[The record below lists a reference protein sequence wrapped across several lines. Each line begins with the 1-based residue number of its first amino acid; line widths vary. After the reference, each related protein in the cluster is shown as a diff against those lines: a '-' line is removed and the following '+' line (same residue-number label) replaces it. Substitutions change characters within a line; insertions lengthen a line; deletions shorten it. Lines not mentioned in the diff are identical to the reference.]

1 MEENVIRVDHV
12 YNGKMGMVLGKTA
25 NGISLKQTCK
35 LNSPTLIVNK
45 RPVSKLA
52 TFSPS
57 HINLNGRSKTGNSP
71 EVITTSTRFSVL
83 STTMKSNI
91 SSTKTKYVV
100 TKANSGGKQIQ
111 IFNDDCKENNLGSK
125 QCLVKAASKDLIRI
139 QDSPMANATI
149 KSSDKKDCTKPI
161 MNQKSS
167 TEIVDSETDL
177 TEFGINKKP
186 QGNGID
192 PNTETSIA
200 SNDSEMKNGEIK
212 NTAKSDKTQP
222 IVCNICEGE
231 DKKFIGHAAFKLH
244 YNENHCLQHCE
255 ICQADCFGSIGLH
268 KHMLEKHVENKPK
281 MSHPVLHLPD
291 NITKTIPIE
300 NSFDTNNVKAKLP
313 TSQSS
318 IPLQRTM
325 KDIRYHQEV
334 IPKNCNPKR
343 YKTLHR
349 CQECKYMTYH
359 GQNLNR
365 HIDSFHHKRSCSYCG
380 VVCTGKKP
388 LTDHLRLVHQVKV
401 SPEKFT
407 ERKSNSE
414 DFGNFSNATKKLT
427 STLLKKSK
435 NWEKSRMVDQL
446 KSNWSKKI
454 SKHGKIDYNK
464 LSAKQ
469 RMLRNIRKELNFSS
483 NDQRKRSEV
492 KTSLL
497 YRSGEIDD
505 DEDSSGKCPYCDMIL
520 SNKDLMCQHIESEH
534 GIALKFRSQL
544 QNVRSST
551 EDDDESNDGN
561 SHSATQYNI
570 QIYNKA
576 NGLKRKRYSSES
588 SHNGSTDDYDEDDGP
603 VLHLEQDKIISPSYN
618 DFFLEAE
625 YSALNKKEVALF
637 ENEISNGDSESIEN
651 IMQKAFCNVMSYSS
665 SAENSTELCFSDS
678 ENIMPVDD
686 DDAHHNEEIINDSP
700 SSFAKCLPTNE
711 DLAAWELFRDF

>member
-57 HINLNGRSKTGNSP
+57 HINLNGRSKPGNSP

-91 SSTKTKYVV
+91 SSTKAKYVV

-161 MNQKSS
+161 RNQKSS

-200 SNDSEMKNGEIK
+200 SNDSEMKHGGIK

-244 YNENHCLQHCE
+244 YNENHCLQYCE

-281 MSHPVLHLPD
+281 MSHPVLHLPN

-469 RMLRNIRKELNFSS
+469 RMLRNLRKELNFSS

-544 QNVRSST
+544 QNIRSST

>member
-1 MEENVIRVDHV
+1 MEESVIRVDHV
-12 YNGKMGMVLGKTA
+12 YNGKMGMVLGKAA
-25 NGISLKQTCK
+25 NGISLKQTNK

-57 HINLNGRSKTGNSP
+57 HINLNGRSNTGNSP

-91 SSTKTKYVV
+91 SSTKTKYVI
-100 TKANSGGKQIQ
+100 TKANTGGKQIQ

-125 QCLVKAASKDLIRI
+125 QSLVNVASKDLIRI
-139 QDSPMANATI
+139 QDFPVANIIKKSP
-149 KSSDKKDCTKPI
+149 DKKDCTKPI
-161 MNQKSS
+161 MNEKSS
-167 TEIVDSETDL
+167 AEIVDSGIDL
-177 TEFGINKKP
+177 SEFGINKKS
-186 QGNGID
+186 QGNNID
-192 PNTETSIA
+192 PIAETSIS
-200 SNDSEMKNGEIK
+200 SNFSEMKNGEIK
-212 NTAKSDKTQP
+212 NTAKSEKSQP

-281 MSHPVLHLPD
+281 TNHPVLHLPN
-291 NITKTIPIE
+291 NITKTIPVE
-300 NSFDTNNVKAKLP
+300 NSLGATNVKVKLP

-407 ERKSNSE
+407 ERKSNNE
-414 DFGNFSNATKKLT
+414 DFRDFNNATKKLT

-435 NWEKSRMVDQL
+435 NWEKPRMVDQL

-469 RMLRNIRKELNFSS
+469 RMLRNLRKELNFSS
-483 NDQRKRSEV
+483 NDLRKRSEV

-534 GIALKFRSQL
+534 GIALKFRSQFH
-544 QNVRSST
+544 NIRSST
-551 EDDDESNDGN
+551 EEDDESNDGN

-570 QIYNKA
+570 QIYNKT

-588 SHNGSTDDYDEDDGP
+588 SHNGSTDDYDEEDGP
-603 VLHLEQDKIISPSYN
+603 TLHLEQDKIISPSYN

-625 YSALNKKEVALF
+625 YSALNEKEVALF
-637 ENEISNGDSESIEN
+637 QNEISTGDSESIEN

-665 SAENSTELCFSDS
+665 SAENSTEFCFTDS
-678 ENIMPVDD
+678 QNTMPVDD
-686 DDAHHNEEIINDSP
+686 DDSHHNEEIINDSP
-700 SSFAKCLPTNE
+700 SSLAKCLPTNE